1 VGPTCTTSLEE
12 IAGMQPSFV
21 TPPVP
26 ARGRSAGALLG
37 DALRRP
43 GGRRAVSV
51 LSVVLFLAGVGM
63 FAYPVGTD
71 LYSRYH
77 QDQLQERFD
86 DPEVVTAYAE
96 RRIEVGD
103 GLTTLRIP
111 KLDVEILVVEG
122 TTPAALRA
130 GAGHYPDTPLPGEAG
145 NVAIAGHRTT
155 YGRPLNRMDELTE
168 GDVVE
173 LETPFAVHTYRAV
186 GAFDGHPNPW
196 IVPPTDFSVVSQD
209 VQGRMLTF
217 TTCHP
222 KGSARQR
229 LIMRFELVD
238 TQQRT
243 PGGARS

>member
-1 VGPTCTTSLEE
+1 
-12 IAGMQPSFV
+12 MQPSFV
-21 TPPVP
+21 APPVP
-26 ARGRSAGALLG
+26 EHPRPFGALAG

-43 GGRRAVSV
+43 GGRRAISV
-51 LSVVLFLAGVGM
+51 LSVVLFLAGVVM

-71 LYSRYH
+71 LYSSY
-77 QDQLQERFD
+77 QQSQLQEAFD
-86 DPEVVTAYAE
+86 DPEVRAAYAE
-96 RRIEVGD
+96 RRIPVGD
-103 GLTTLRIP
+103 GLTTMRIP
-111 KLDVEILVVEG
+111 KLGVEVLVVEG

-130 GAGHYPDTPLPGEAG
+130 GAGHYETSPLPGEPG

-173 LETPFAVHTYRAV
+173 LETPFAIHTYKAV
-186 GAFDGHPNPW
+186 GSFDGHPNPW
-196 IVPPTDFSVVSQD
+196 VVPPTDFSVVSQEG
-209 VQGRMLTF
+209 VGSVLTL

-238 TQQRT
+238 SKTIT
-243 PGGARS
+243 PGEKTS

>member
-1 VGPTCTTSLEE
+1 
-12 IAGMQPSFV
+12 MQPSFI

-26 ARGRSAGALLG
+26 ERPRPLGSLAG

-51 LSVVLFLAGVGM
+51 LSIVLFLAGVAM

-71 LYSRYH
+71 LYSNY
-77 QDQLQERFD
+77 QQEQLQEAFD
-86 DPEVVTAYAE
+86 DPEVKAAYVE
-96 RRIEVGD
+96 RRIPVGD
-103 GLTTLRIP
+103 GLTTLTIP
-111 KLDVEILVVEG
+111 RLDVEVLVVEG

-130 GAGHYPDTPLPGEAG
+130 GAGHYIDSPLPGEPG

-168 GDVVE
+168 GDLVT
-173 LETPFAVHTYRAV
+173 LTTPFAVHTYRAV
-186 GAFDGHPNPW
+186 GDFDGHANPW
-196 IVPPTDFSVVSQD
+196 VVPPTDFSVVEQTP
-209 VQGRMLTF
+209 GNMLTL

-238 TQQRT
+238 SENLTS
-243 PGGARS
+243 GAES